1 MFAWSLN
8 DQGAK
13 SAPAIDTITD
23 FDTRLPS
30 AGGDIIDLRDL
41 LAGENTST
49 LQNYLEFTFSGSGST
64 ASTTIHVSANGS
76 FTGGT
81 YSAAA
86 EDQAIV
92 LTGVDLRT
100 SLGLDTA
107 ATDADIIS
115 KMLTQGKLIV
125 DP

>member
-1 MFAWSLN
+1 
-8 DQGAK
+8 
-13 SAPAIDTITD
+13 
-23 FDTRLPS
+23 
-30 AGGDIIDLRDL
+30 GGDIIDLRDL